1 MRKDRNSLFCAAA
14 LLQQIMMSFLTQE
27 GGRVVIT
34 WGATEK
40 DGLVATHKPPE
51 TQNKKKALIFMKS
64 QQEVTPEN
72 FNDVVFCMES
82 NVNTLEFL
90 SSLASNV
97 YFPVRTETWSYYV
110 IICAML
116 CTELTRRYMI
126 SA

>member
-1 MRKDRNSLFCAAA
+1 MRIRVASARMRTLRIGQTRDAQGPQIAFFAAA

-97 YFPVRTETWSYYV
+97 YFPVRTETWS
-110 IICAML
+110 
-116 CTELTRRYMI
+116 
-126 SA
+126 